1 MTETYFIHDLEDGE
15 KSTFTVQHDEDWLD
29 RLEET
34 LYVLYELTP
43 CYRQWK
49 SDICRYDGTMFRY
62 GLYEEY
68 LVLYDDNSNTFTIK
82 PAREV

>member
-1 MTETYFIHDLEDGE
+1 MIETYSVYDVESGE
-15 KSTFTVQHDEDWLD
+15 RATFTVQSNEDWLD

-34 LYVLYELTP
+34 LYVLHELTP

-49 SDICRYDGTMFRY
+49 SDICRFDGTMFRY
-62 GLYEEY
+62 GLAEECM
-68 LVLYDDNSNTFTIK
+68 VLYDDDYNAFTIK

>member
-1 MTETYFIHDLEDGE
+1 MTETYTIRDLESGE
-15 KSTFTVQHDEDWLD
+15 NATFIVQPNEDWLD

-34 LYVLYELTP
+34 LYVLHELTP

-49 SDICRYDGTMFRY
+49 SDICRFDGTMFRY

-68 LVLYDDNSNTFTIK
+68 MVLYDDDRNTFTIK
-82 PAREV
+82 PTREV

>member
-15 KSTFTVQHDEDWLD
+15 KFTFTVQPDEDWLD

-43 CYRQWK
+43 CYQQWK
-49 SDICRYDGTMFRY
+49 SDICRFDGTMFQY

>member
-1 MTETYFIHDLEDGE
+1 MTETYTIRDLESGE
-15 KSTFTVQHDEDWLD
+15 NAIFTVQPNEDWLD

-49 SDICRYDGTMFRY
+49 SDICRFDGTMFQY
-62 GLYEEY
+62 GCYEEY
-68 LVLYDDNSNTFTIK
+68 MVLYDDDRSTFTIK

>member
-1 MTETYFIHDLEDGE
+1 MTETYTIRDLESGE
-15 KSTFTVQHDEDWLD
+15 NAVFTVQPNEDWLD
-29 RLEET
+29 QLEET

-49 SDICRYDGTMFRY
+49 SDICRFDGTMFQY

-68 LVLYDDNSNTFTIK
+68 MVLYDDDRNTFTIK

>member
-1 MTETYFIHDLEDGE
+1 MIETYSIHDLESG
-15 KSTFTVQHDEDWLD
+15 KNATFIVLPNEDWLD
-29 RLEET
+29 RLEKT
-34 LYVLYELTP
+34 LYILHEITP

-49 SDICRYDGTMFRY
+49 SDICRFDGTMFRY

-68 LVLYDDNSNTFTIK
+68 IVLYDDDHKTFTIK

>member
-1 MTETYFIHDLEDGE
+1 MTETYTIRDLESGE
-15 KSTFTVQHDEDWLD
+15 NATFIVQPNEDWLD

-34 LYVLYELTP
+34 LYILHELTP

-49 SDICRYDGTMFRY
+49 SDICRFDGTMFQY

-68 LVLYDDNSNTFTIK
+68 MVLYDDDRNTFTIK